1 MECSSGAE
9 KHVGP
14 IWHVVWVDQGP
25 QKEEALITAAA
36 DGKVCQWQYTKAQPL
51 SYDMCSS
58 ILSA

>member
-14 IWHVVWVDQGP
+14 IWQVAWVDQGP

-51 SYDMCSS
+51 S
-58 ILSA
+58 L